1 MEEFYLF
8 CGITSEQKRH
18 NFLLRYLS
26 EEKRKKTTPN
36 FYMMWLCKKED
47 RKTEGFVS
55 FMGTATSLV
64 VLGEAVVLSSTNA
77 TSVRVWASEK
87 FSVQEQHPS
96 SGGTGTKMSRKRA
109 PGQQLVAQ
117 QAILPSLHHAAP
129 APTGCLKRSLA
140 LKGRKLAKNTS

>member
-1 MEEFYLF
+1 
-8 CGITSEQKRH
+8 
-18 NFLLRYLS
+18 
-26 EEKRKKTTPN
+26 
-36 FYMMWLCKKED
+36 
-47 RKTEGFVS
+47 
-55 FMGTATSLV
+55 MGTATSLV